1 MKQIDSETVGLAYGF
16 LGVLIFSLTLP
27 ATRLAVA
34 EIDSTVV
41 GLGRAIVASS
51 LLAIILLKIT
61 RQPLLSRKHLSIL
74 CVVAAGVIVGF
85 PLLSAWAMRWLPAS
99 HGAIVLG
106 ILPLATA

>member
-1 MKQIDSETVGLAYGF
+1 LKQIDSETVGLAYGF

-41 GLGRAIVASS
+41 GLGRAIVAS

-61 RQPLLSRKHLSIL
+61 RQPLLSRKHLSSL

-106 ILPLATA
+106 FCP

>member
-41 GLGRAIVASS
+41 GLGRAIVAS

-61 RQPLLSRKHLSIL
+61 RQPLLSRKHLSSL

-106 ILPLATA
+106 FCP